1 MFTRK
6 NKRKQNKQKTRT
18 RKNEK
23 NWHYLHYALTK
34 PPILNRNSVGKKF
47 SAVIKPTY
55 ILTLILLVAWTI
67 TFPLTISF
75 NHVKWMIWVTLK
87 PPVKNGF
94 WLLKDFKSFQC
105 LFKTHGE
112 LLSCGV
118 FHFVPTRYDLIELC
132 DVRSR
137 AHQLQ
142 TYPWRKTLSLALHSG
157 INFAKALFCQLMK
170 EHQWAVGSL
179 SSLFRYEASFRW
191 EKGLK
196 RHLRWGTNFFGKRKN
211 LNFLPTSF
219 SRCSLLA
226 VENLFLLF
234 CCSADLRTIRKGS

>member
-1 MFTRK
+1 MFYRQ
-6 NKRKQNKQKTRT
+6 KQNKTKQTKDTD
-18 RKNEK
+18 KKKWK

-34 PPILNRNSVGKKF
+34 PPILNRNVGKKF

-87 PPVKNGF
+87 PPVKDGF

-105 LFKTHGE
+105 LFKTHRE
-112 LLSCGV
+112 LLSCGL

-132 DVRSR
+132 DVRSC
-137 AHQLQ
+137 AYQLQ
-142 TYPWRKTLSLALHSG
+142 TFSWRKTLSLASHSG
-157 INFAKALFCQLMK
+157 INFIKAMFCQVRK
-170 EHQWAVGSL
+170 VRKWAVGSL
-179 SSLFRYEASFRW
+179 SSHFRYEASFRW
-191 EKGLK
+191 EKRLG
-196 RHLRWGTNFFGKRKN
+196 RHLMWGTNFFGKRHN
-211 LNFLPTSF
+211 LNFLPISF

-226 VENLFLLF
+226 LEIFF
-234 CCSADLRTIRKGS
+234 CYFAVALI

>member
-1 MFTRK
+1 MFTGK

-34 PPILNRNSVGKKF
+34 PPILNRNSVGVKF

-55 ILTLILLVAWTI
+55 ILTLILLVAWTT

-87 PPVKNGF
+87 PPVKDGF

-105 LFKTHGE
+105 LFKTHRE

-142 TYPWRKTLSLALHSG
+142 TFSWRKTLSLASHSG
-157 INFAKALFCQLMK
+157 INFIKAMFCQVRK
-170 EHQWAVGSL
+170 VRKWAVGSL
-179 SSLFRYEASFRW
+179 SSHFRYEASFRW
-191 EKGLK
+191 EKRLG
-196 RHLRWGTNFFGKRKN
+196 RHLMWGTNFFGKRHN
-211 LNFLPTSF
+211 FNFLPISF

-226 VENLFLLF
+226 LEIFF
-234 CCSADLRTIRKGS
+234 CYFAVALI